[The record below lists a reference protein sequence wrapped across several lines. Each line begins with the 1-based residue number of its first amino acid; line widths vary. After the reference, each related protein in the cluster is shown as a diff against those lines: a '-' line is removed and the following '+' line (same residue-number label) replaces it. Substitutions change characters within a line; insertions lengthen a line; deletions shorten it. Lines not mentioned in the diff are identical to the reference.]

1 MRPHLLQYDRLPRG
15 PFRIA
20 VLLACLATIA
30 VLGLVRVATEAQFA
44 FASLMLV
51 PVLLSAWYVG
61 PSAGWGA
68 AGFATGLWAAADYGA
83 FEPKSLAWV
92 PFANAAIRFLNYG
105 LVIEMARRLQHRL
118 VRESTEATVDILTG
132 LPNRRGFFEAAE
144 REIEYARRLR
154 WPVALVY
161 IDLDRF
167 KVLNDTCGHEA
178 GDAALRNVGMTLKRA
193 LRSTD
198 VAGRLGGDEFA
209 VVFLQTSPAGAGH
222 LAAKLRRE
230 LVRALRDFAPVG
242 ASIGLACFDGPLKPL
257 EDMLRDSDR
266 AMYRVKHEGKHRG
279 PAPA

>member
-68 AGFATGLWAAADYGA
+68 AGFATGLWAAADYGS
-83 FEPKSLAWV
+83 FESKSLAWV
-92 PFANAAIRFLNYG
+92 PFVNAAIRFLNYG
-105 LVIEMARRLQHRL
+105 LVIEMARRLQRRL
-118 VRESTEATVDILTG
+118 IRESTEATVDILTG
-132 LPNRRGFFEAAE
+132 LPNRRGFLEAAE

-178 GDAALRNVGMTLKRA
+178 GDAAFAHGGRGVQIEPTFAERA
-193 LRSTD
+193 PKAERSAADRRVVVLPHPRLVRQALD
-198 VAGRLGGDEFA
+198 VRDVWEL
-209 VVFLQTSPAGAGH
+209 TAGA
-222 LAAKLRRE
+222 LAGQRQPKRPLGRARR
-230 LVRALRDFAPVG
+230 
-242 ASIGLACFDGPLKPL
+242 
-257 EDMLRDSDR
+257 
-266 AMYRVKHEGKHRG
+266 
-279 PAPA
+279 